1 MKTDVTG
8 TGSPVLVFIHG
19 FASGAED
26 WDPLVAHFSA
36 TNTCL
41 TVTLRGHG
49 NTTRGEKPLAIRAL
63 ADDVVSEIEA
73 RDYDDVIV
81 IGHSMGTRI
90 AAEVAV
96 ASEDRVKGV
105 VLVDGSNM
113 AQLGRNA
120 ALSSFDDALN
130 STGYAAFTRGLFDA
144 MFFDAK
150 HDDLRKRLVA
160 RALDFGDENGTE
172 LYRSLVS
179 WDADRFSKCFAKL
192 EQPILI
198 IQSTTRGADGIR
210 RPLGEDEVGT
220 YEHLVRTHRPD
231 AEVVSVPG
239 HGHFVT
245 YEAPDVCNRAIA
257 GWMRSLA
264 SG

>member
-8 TGSPVLVFIHG
+8 TGSPVLIFIHG

-26 WDPLVAHFSA
+26 WDPIVAHFSKTA
-36 TNTCL
+36 TCVA
-41 TVTLRGHG
+41 VTLRAHG

-63 ADDVVSEIEA
+63 ADDVAADIA
-73 RDYDDVIV
+73 AQDYRDVILV
-81 IGHSMGTRI
+81 GHSMGTRI

-96 ASEDRVKGV
+96 LCEDRVKGI

-113 AQLGRNA
+113 AQVGRAA
-120 ALSSFDDALN
+120 ALSTFDDALAK
-130 STGYAAFTRGLFDA
+130 TGYATFTRGLFEA
-144 MFFDAK
+144 MFFDDA
-150 HDDLRKRLVA
+150 HDELRRRLVS

-179 WDADRFSKCFAKL
+179 WDAERFAPCFAKL
-192 EQPILI
+192 TQPLLI
-198 IQSTTRGADGIR
+198 IQATTRGADGIR
-210 RPLGEDEVGT
+210 RSLGEDEVGT
-220 YEHLVRTHRPD
+220 YEHLVRSHRPD
-231 AEVVSVPG
+231 AEVVSLPG

-257 GWMRSLA
+257 GWMSSL
-264 SG
+264 G